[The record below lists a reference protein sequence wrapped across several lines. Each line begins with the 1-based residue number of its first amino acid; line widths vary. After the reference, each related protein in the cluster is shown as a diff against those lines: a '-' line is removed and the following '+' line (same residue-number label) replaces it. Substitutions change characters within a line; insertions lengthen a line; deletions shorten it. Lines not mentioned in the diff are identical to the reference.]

1 MKKNILELLDLT
13 FFGIKKEF
21 AQYENEIKL
30 KALILEQKNN
40 CLEDLVS
47 VSKRQSDKLT
57 CTVILKEKLMAI
69 LSHDIRTPLNSFKLL
84 IGNYEKG
91 YITAKDL
98 IEGIVE
104 TKKDLINLDKMVL
117 DLLHWSKGDAEK
129 CKEKIIAHEPYD
141 EIIQSILSIYS
152 LCAKNKKLE
161 IISAIDIPDG
171 TMLAISKREL
181 EIILRNLL
189 SNAIKFSHP
198 EGKIIVSLS
207 ISETERR
214 VAILNVKDFGV
225 GMSPEKTQHL
235 SSNKLTSSCGTL
247 DEVGVGIGL
256 SIVFDVINSNCFAYN
271 IKSMLNEGTEFSIRI
286 PLKNC

>member
-47 VSKRQSDKLT
+47 VSKRQSDKLK

-104 TKKDLINLDKMVL
+104 TKKDLINLDKMV
-117 DLLHWSKGDAEK
+117 S
-129 CKEKIIAHEPYD
+129 
-141 EIIQSILSIYS
+141 
-152 LCAKNKKLE
+152 
-161 IISAIDIPDG
+161 
-171 TMLAISKREL
+171 
-181 EIILRNLL
+181 
-189 SNAIKFSHP
+189 
-198 EGKIIVSLS
+198 
-207 ISETERR
+207 
-214 VAILNVKDFGV
+214 
-225 GMSPEKTQHL
+225 
-235 SSNKLTSSCGTL
+235 
-247 DEVGVGIGL
+247 
-256 SIVFDVINSNCFAYN
+256 
-271 IKSMLNEGTEFSIRI
+271 
-286 PLKNC
+286 